1 MKNLTFLAFD
11 FGERRIGVALGNDL
25 TETANPLTA
34 IEAMNDDTRFA
45 EIGALIKE
53 WQPNAFVVGRP
64 SHVDGKAHA
73 MTARCEKF
81 ARQLTGRFDR
91 PSYLVDER
99 YTSVDAAQ
107 ALNRTGSRLS
117 GQDRKKAID
126 AEAAAQILR
135 RFFAEGA
142 MPMTETRTETRTE
155 TLTET
160 QTVTEAIPSS

>member
-1 MKNLTFLAFD
+1 M
-11 FGERRIGVALGNDL
+11 ALGNDL

-34 IEAMNDDTRFA
+34 IDAINDDARFA
-45 EIGALIKE
+45 EIGALVKE
-53 WQPNAFVVGRP
+53 WQPSAFIVGRP
-64 SHVDGKAHA
+64 SHPDGKPHA

-107 ALNRTGSRLS
+107 ALTATGSRLS
-117 GQDRKKAID
+117 GQERKKAID

-135 RFFAEGA
+135 RFFEEGVMPINVAVTVAE
-142 MPMTETRTETRTE
+142 TSK
-155 TLTET
+155 
-160 QTVTEAIPSS
+160 SS

>member
-1 MKNLTFLAFD
+1 MSNITFLAFD
-11 FGERRIGVALGNDL
+11 FGERRIGVAIGNDL

-34 IEAMNDDTRFA
+34 IEAINDETRFA
-45 EIGALIKE
+45 AIAALVKE
-53 WQPNAFVVGRP
+53 WGPSAFVVGRP
-64 SHVDGKAHA
+64 SHPDGEPHA

-107 ALNRTGSRLS
+107 ALAVTGSRLS
-117 GQDRKKAID
+117 GQERKKAID

-135 RFFAEGA
+135 RFFEEGA
-142 MPMTETRTETRTE
+142 MPVAHLETSK
-155 TLTET
+155 
-160 QTVTEAIPSS
+160 AS

>member
-1 MKNLTFLAFD
+1 VSNLTFLAFD

-34 IEAMNDDTRFA
+34 FDATSDDARFA
-45 EIGALIKE
+45 AIGELVKE
-53 WQPNAFVVGRP
+53 WGPSAFIVGRP
-64 SHVDGKAHA
+64 SHPDGKPHV

-107 ALNRTGSRLS
+107 VLTITGSRLS
-117 GQDRKKAID
+117 GQERKKAID

-135 RFFAEGA
+135 RFFEEGA
-142 MPMTETRTETRTE
+142 MPDTNTETSKT
-155 TLTET
+155 
-160 QTVTEAIPSS
+160 S

>member
-34 IEAMNDDTRFA
+34 IDAINDDARFA
-45 EIGALIKE
+45 AIAALVKE
-53 WQPNAFVVGRP
+53 WGPSAFIVGRP
-64 SHVDGKAHA
+64 SHPDGKPHA

-107 ALNRTGSRLS
+107 VLAGTGSRLS

-135 RFFAEGA
+135 RFFEEGA
-142 MPMTETRTETRTE
+142 MPVSNAVSEIETSR
-155 TLTET
+155 
-160 QTVTEAIPSS
+160 SS

>member
-1 MKNLTFLAFD
+1 MNLTFLAFD

-34 IEAMNDDTRFA
+34 IEAINDDARFA
-45 EIGALIKE
+45 AIAGLVKE
-53 WQPNAFVVGRP
+53 WGPSAFVVGRP
-64 SHVDGKAHA
+64 SHPDGKPHA

-99 YTSVDAAQ
+99 YTSVDAAH
-107 ALNRTGSRLS
+107 ALTGSRLS
-117 GQDRKKAID
+117 GQERKKAID

-135 RFFAEGA
+135 RFFEEGA
-142 MPMTETRTETRTE
+142 L
-155 TLTET
+155 LTNT
-160 QTVTEAIPSS
+160 ATTHADTSKTS

>member
-25 TETANPLTA
+25 TETANALTA
-34 IEAMNDDTRFA
+34 IDATSDDTRFA
-45 EIGALIKE
+45 AIGALVKE
-53 WQPNAFVVGRP
+53 WGPSAFIVGRP
-64 SHVDGKAHA
+64 SYPDGKSHA

-107 ALNRTGSRLS
+107 ALAVTGSRLS

-135 RFFAEGA
+135 RFFEEGA
-142 MPMTETRTETRTE
+142 MPTNIAVSEIETGPT
-155 TLTET
+155 
-160 QTVTEAIPSS
+160 P

>member
-1 MKNLTFLAFD
+1 MSNFTFLAFD

-34 IEAMNDDTRFA
+34 IDAINDDARFA
-45 EIGALIKE
+45 EIGALVKE
-53 WQPNAFVVGRP
+53 WQPSAFVVGRP
-64 SHVDGKAHA
+64 SHPDGKPNA

-91 PSYLVDER
+91 QSYLVDER

-107 ALNRTGSRLS
+107 ALAVTGSRLS
-117 GQDRKKAID
+117 GQERKKAID

-135 RFFAEGA
+135 RFFEEGA
-142 MPMTETRTETRTE
+142 MPVTVAETSKS
-155 TLTET
+155 
-160 QTVTEAIPSS
+160 P